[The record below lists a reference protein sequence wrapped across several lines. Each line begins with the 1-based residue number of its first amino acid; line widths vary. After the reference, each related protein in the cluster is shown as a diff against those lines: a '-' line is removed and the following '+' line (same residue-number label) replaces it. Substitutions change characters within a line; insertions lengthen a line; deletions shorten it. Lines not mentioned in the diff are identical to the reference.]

1 MNDRITYCDVIEDCS
16 DCPIYAQ
23 TCDGRGEEECE

>member
-1 MNDRITYCDVIEDCS
+1 MTDIITYCDLYDCE

>member
-1 MNDRITYCDVIEDCS
+1 MTDRITYCDVIEDCR

-23 TCDGRGEEECE
+23 TCDGKEEEE